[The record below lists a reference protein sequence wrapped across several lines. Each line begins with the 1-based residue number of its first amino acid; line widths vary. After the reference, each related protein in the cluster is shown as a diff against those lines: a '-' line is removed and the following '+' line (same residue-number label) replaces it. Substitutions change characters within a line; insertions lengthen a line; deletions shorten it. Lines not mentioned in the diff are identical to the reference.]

1 MKFLLDHDVA
11 AAVKNAL
18 DRHGHEVIRL
28 TDLLPRNAPD
38 DVVFAT
44 AQSNQ
49 CVMITCNRN
58 DFIKLAGKGPHLGLI
73 ILIRRRTARAEY
85 TNLLRLIQEA
95 GEDGMRGN
103 INFAC
108 CLRSLFLLSPFTRM
122 STGRRSTFISSIFGS
137 MECENLTRSNV
148 IRVIRGPA

>member
-11 AAVKNAL
+11 AAVRDAL
-18 DRHGHEVIRL
+18 DRHGHEAMQL

-58 DFIKLAGKGPHLGLI
+58 DFLKLAAKGPVNAVI
-73 ILIRRRTARAEY
+73 
-85 TNLLRLIQEA
+85 
-95 GEDGMRGN
+95 
-103 INFAC
+103 
-108 CLRSLFLLSPFTRM
+108 SS
-122 STGRRSTFISSIFGS
+122 FISADPNSPRFF
-137 MECENLTRSNV
+137 
-148 IRVIRGPA
+148 